1 MSKNTSIQC
10 PDCGS
15 QIDVN
20 DILKH
25 QIEDALRQDFLKEKQ
40 EILKSQK
47 AKEDELSKK
56 EEEFE
61 AKKKQENELFQ
72 ERLKKQAKEAEKEI
86 EQKLKLKIE
95 EDNKERLK
103 VLQDEL
109 NEKSEKV
116 KDLLKKEAE
125 IEKLKREK
133 EEAQEQAKLEAQKE
147 LNNLLREEKE
157 KIKKQ
162 AEESNELVIK
172 ELQKQ
177 LEDQKKLT
185 EEMQRKHKQGSMQLQ
200 GEVMELAIEEWLS
213 NQFPLDTI
221 NEIKK
226 GANGADCLQT
236 VNTREQVNCGT
247 IYYESK
253 RTKAFQPA
261 WIEKFKNDIRDKN
274 ADIGVLVTEV
284 MPAGMDRMGLVEGI
298 WICTYNEF
306 KGLCVALRQS
316 IIKVSRVTSTQ
327 ANKGDKMELL
337 YDYLAGTEF
346 KLQIEA
352 IRDAFIS
359 MQNDLNKEIRQSQ
372 TRWKRRQVQ
381 IDKVITNTTGMYGS
395 LRGIAGASIP
405 HIAELE
411 EDEEELN
418 LIED

>member
-1 MSKNTSIQC
+1 MSKNTTIQC
-10 PDCGS
+10 PECNAE
-15 QIDVN
+15 INVN

-40 EILKSQK
+40 ELLKAQK
-47 AKEDELSKK
+47 AKEEELVKK
-56 EEEFE
+56 EKAFE
-61 AKKKQENELFQ
+61 AKKKREDELFE
-72 ERLKKQAKEAEKEI
+72 ERLQQMAKQAEKDI
-86 EQKLKLKIE
+86 EQKLKSK
-95 EDNKERLK
+95 
-103 VLQDEL
+103 LQDESQEQL
-109 NEKSEKV
+109 KAMQDELKEKSEKV

-133 EEAQEQAKLEAQKE
+133 DEAKEQAKLEAQKE
-147 LNNLLREEKE
+147 LSVLLTEEKD

-221 NEIKK
+221 DEIKK

-236 VNTREQVNCGT
+236 VNTREQMNCGT

-274 ADIGVLVTEV
+274 ADIGVLVTEA
-284 MPAGMDRMGLVEGI
+284 MPSGMDRMGLVDGI
-298 WICTYNEF
+298 WICTYKEF
-306 KGLCVALRQS
+306 KGLCLVLRQS
-316 IIKVSRVTSTQ
+316 IVRVSRVATTQ

-337 YDYLAGTEF
+337 YDYLTGTEF
-346 KLQIEA
+346 KMQIEA

-359 MQNDLNKEIRQSQ
+359 MQDDLNKEIRQSQ

-395 LRGIAGASIP
+395 LRGIAGTSIP

-411 EDEEELN
+411 EDEEIN
-418 LIED
+418 LIEE

>member
-40 EILKSQK
+40 ELLKSQK
-47 AKEDELSKK
+47 EKEDALAKK

-61 AKKKQENELFQ
+61 AKKKRENELFQ
-72 ERLKKQAKEAEKEI
+72 ERLERQTKEAEKEI
-86 EQKLKLKIE
+86 EQKIKAKIE

-103 VLQDEL
+103 AMQDEL
-109 NEKSEKV
+109 TEKSEKV

-133 EEAQEQAKLEAQKE
+133 DEAKEQAKLEAQKE

-284 MPAGMDRMGLVEGI
+284 MPAGMDRMGLVDGI

-306 KGLCVALRQS
+306 KGLCAALRQS
-316 IIKVSRVTSTQ
+316 VIQVSRVASTQ

-337 YDYLAGTEF
+337 YDYLTGTEF

-359 MQNDLNKEIRQSQ
+359 MQDDLNKEIRQSQ

-411 EDEEELN
+411 EDEELN
-418 LIED
+418 LIEE

>member
-411 EDEEELN
+411 EDEELN